1 MHRNISILLLFT
13 LLSQWLFT
21 TPVLAQTTT
30 PTAAT
35 SISSVSN
42 VSDQSIAFKEYELP
56 LTDYTL
62 ANGLR
67 VILAEDHSAPVV
79 AVDTWF
85 RVGGA
90 DDPPQ
95 RSGFAH
101 LFEHMMFEGSAHVAN
116 GQWDKLLEA
125 IGASNNAYTQND
137 KTAFWDVVPAN
148 QLPRILW
155 MESDRMASLAVT
167 DENFQPQR
175 QVVIQ
180 EYNQRVANS
189 PFGEAN
195 LRLFTQP
202 LQGYAPYELPVIG
215 NVDDL
220 NAATLKEVQDFHAEY
235 YRPNNA
241 TLVIVGDI
249 DVAQTQ
255 ALIQAY
261 YGDIPAGPPVVQT
274 LDRYPYPTAFPATTV
289 DEITGC
295 QVGTTETLVD
305 AKVKIPRYAI
315 SVAGPVRGTPDFYA
329 LKLLTDILSSGDS
342 SRFQQDIVRQGLAA
356 SAFVGLNDYKGAS
369 VLYAAAYANQGDKV
383 EDMRK
388 LLDDEFAR
396 VRNGDVTAAEL
407 ARVQQ
412 QQLISTI
419 TGFRSSVRDTAEW
432 LQDATLIFGD
442 PHSIGQ
448 ELALYQAVTLND
460 IRRVAQTYLC
470 ARPMNVQITQPEGE
484 QTLATYPGELVQ
496 ALDVAAATGIG
507 PATETIS
514 ESVIAAL
521 PTDVVTRTAVPAALG
536 ELQTN
541 LPPFKSFKLDNG
553 LNVIFVEQHET
564 PTIHLD
570 LFVGGSNAAAPADQQ
585 GIADFMADLIPKGTE
600 TRSADEIAQ
609 RIEAVGGSVGSNAG
623 LEWTSLSVD
632 APTPN
637 ATLAYEL
644 LGDLAQHA
652 TFPQD
657 EFDVE
662 KSQTLT
668 FLQQD
673 AVNPTSMANRQ
684 FGRIA
689 YGGHPYGY
697 ITTPETVNGLTRDDV
712 LKFYET
718 YYKPN
723 NALLVI
729 VGNMSAAD
737 AQKMTEDALGSW
749 PSGTVPDFEKYPQA
763 TVGDTN
769 VIYLVDRPESQ
780 QATVQVGNRAINARN
795 PDRYALLIDNAVLGG
810 GSSSRLYAN
819 LREDKGYTYGVYSRF
834 AQPNDVGT
842 FRVIGDVNQDHVGDA
857 VQEILNELK
866 GMQDK
871 PLTEQELADAKGML
885 EGSFALSLEQP
896 GDFANQ
902 LAARY
907 LTGVPINE
915 LSSYA
920 SKLQSVTADQAQA
933 AAKQYIDAAHPII
946 VVVGDAKVVQPQ
958 LAKIEKVV
966 LVDTDGKIVPAAQSQ

>member
-21 TPVLAQTTT
+21 TPVLAQTTA
-30 PTAAT
+30 PTAAASAAT

-42 VSDQSIAFKEYELP
+42 ASDQSIAFKEYELQ

-220 NAATLKEVQDFHAEY
+220 NAATLKEVQDFHTEY

-315 SVAGPVRGTPDFYA
+315 SVAGPPRGAPDFYA

-356 SAFVGLNDYKGAS
+356 AAFVGLNDYKGAS

-419 TGFRSSVRDTAEW
+419 TGFRGSVRETAEW
-432 LQDATLIFGD
+432 LQDATLTFGD

-496 ALDVAAATGIG
+496 PLDVAAATGIG

-541 LPPFKSFKLDNG
+541 LPPFKTFKLDNG

-564 PTIHLD
+564 PTVHLD
-570 LFVGGSNAAAPADQQ
+570 LFVGGSNAAAPAD
-585 GIADFMADLIPKGTE
+585 
-600 TRSADEIAQ
+600 
-609 RIEAVGGSVGSNAG
+609 
-623 LEWTSLSVD
+623 
-632 APTPN
+632 
-637 ATLAYEL
+637 
-644 LGDLAQHA
+644 
-652 TFPQD
+652 
-657 EFDVE
+657 
-662 KSQTLT
+662 
-668 FLQQD
+668 
-673 AVNPTSMANRQ
+673 
-684 FGRIA
+684 
-689 YGGHPYGY
+689 
-697 ITTPETVNGLTRDDV
+697 
-712 LKFYET
+712 
-718 YYKPN
+718 
-723 NALLVI
+723 
-729 VGNMSAAD
+729 
-737 AQKMTEDALGSW
+737 
-749 PSGTVPDFEKYPQA
+749 
-763 TVGDTN
+763 
-769 VIYLVDRPESQ
+769 
-780 QATVQVGNRAINARN
+780 
-795 PDRYALLIDNAVLGG
+795 
-810 GSSSRLYAN
+810 
-819 LREDKGYTYGVYSRF
+819 
-834 AQPNDVGT
+834 
-842 FRVIGDVNQDHVGDA
+842 
-857 VQEILNELK
+857 
-866 GMQDK
+866 
-871 PLTEQELADAKGML
+871 
-885 EGSFALSLEQP
+885 
-896 GDFANQ
+896 
-902 LAARY
+902 
-907 LTGVPINE
+907 
-915 LSSYA
+915 
-920 SKLQSVTADQAQA
+920 
-933 AAKQYIDAAHPII
+933 
-946 VVVGDAKVVQPQ
+946 
-958 LAKIEKVV
+958 
-966 LVDTDGKIVPAAQSQ
+966 

>member
-1 MHRNISILLLFT
+1 MYKKISILLL
-13 LLSQWLFT
+13 LAMLSQWLIA
-21 TPVLAQTTT
+21 TPVLAQSAAQTVTQ
-30 PTAAT
+30 PGAANSTANPIDFSTYA
-35 SISSVSN
+35 
-42 VSDQSIAFKEYELP
+42 LP

-85 RVGGA
+85 HVGGA
-90 DDPPQ
+90 DDPTK

-125 IGASNNAYTQND
+125 IGANNNAYTAND

-202 LQGYAPYELPVIG
+202 LEGYAPYELPVIG
-215 NVDDL
+215 NVNDL
-220 NAATLKEVQDFHAEY
+220 NAATLQEVQDFHAAY

-255 ALIQAY
+255 ALVQAY

-274 LDRYPYPTAFPATTV
+274 LERYPYPTAFPATAV
-289 DEITGC
+289 DKSTGC

-305 AKVKIPRYAI
+305 PKVKIPRYAI
-315 SVAGPVRGTPDFYA
+315 SVAGPVRGEPDFYA
-329 LKLLTDILSSGDS
+329 LKLLTDILSNGDS
-342 SRFQQDIVRQGLAA
+342 SRFQQDIIRKGLAA
-356 SAFVGLNDYKGAS
+356 SAFAGLNDYLGAS
-369 VLYAAAYANQGDKV
+369 VLYAAAYPNQGDKV
-383 EDMRK
+383 AEMQK
-388 LLDDEFAR
+388 VLDDEFVR

-412 QQLISTI
+412 QQLINTI
-419 TGFRSSVRDTAEW
+419 TGFRGSVRETAEW
-432 LQDATLIFGD
+432 LQDATLTFGD
-442 PHSIGQ
+442 PNSIGQ
-448 ELALYQAVTLND
+448 ELARYQAVTLAD
-460 IRRVAQTYLC
+460 IRRVAQTYFC
-470 ARPMNVQITQPEGE
+470 ARPINVQITQPDGE
-484 QTLATYPGELVQ
+484 QSLAPYPGELVKPI
-496 ALDVAAATGIG
+496 DVTAATGIG

-514 ESVIAAL
+514 QSVISEL
-521 PTDVVTRTAVPAALG
+521 PTGVVMTSTVPATLG
-536 ELQTN
+536 ELKTN
-541 LPPFKSFKLDNG
+541 LPPFKTFTLDNG

-564 PTIHLD
+564 PTVHLN
-570 LFVGGSNAAAPADQQ
+570 LFVGGSNTAAPANQQ
-585 GIADFMADLIPKGTE
+585 GVADFMADLIPKGTT

-609 RIEAVGGSVGSNAG
+609 SIEAVGGSVGSNAS
-623 LEWTSLSVD
+623 LEWTSLSVE

-637 ATLAYEL
+637 GTLAFDL
-644 LGDLAQHA
+644 LSDLAQHA

-657 EFDVE
+657 EFAVE

-673 AVNPTSMANRQ
+673 AVDPTSLANHQ

-689 YGGHPYGY
+689 YGGHPYSY
-697 ITTPETVNGLTRDDV
+697 ITTPDTVNNLTRADV
-712 LKFYET
+712 MKFYET

-729 VGNMSAAD
+729 VGDMSAAD
-737 AQKMTEDALGSW
+737 AQTMTENALSSW
-749 PSGTVPDFEKYPQA
+749 PSGTVPDFKKYPEA
-763 TVGDTN
+763 KVGDTS
-769 VIYLVDRPESQ
+769 VIYLIDRPESQ

-795 PDRYALLIDNAVLGG
+795 PDRYALAIDNAVLGG
-810 GSSSRLYAN
+810 GSSSRLYTN
-819 LREDKGYTYGVYSRF
+819 LREAKGYTYGVYSRF

-842 FRVIGDVNQDHVGDA
+842 FRVIGDVNQDRVGDA
-857 VQEILNELK
+857 VQEILKELQ
-866 GMQDK
+866 GLQDK
-871 PLTEQELADAKGML
+871 PLTDQELADAKGML
-885 EGSFALSLEQP
+885 VGSFALSLEQP
-896 GDFANQ
+896 DDFAGQ

-907 LTGVPINE
+907 LTGVPISE
-915 LSSYA
+915 LNDYA
-920 SKLQSVTADQAQA
+920 AKLQSVTAAQAQA
-933 AAKQYIDAAHPII
+933 AAQQYIDATQPII
-946 VVVGDAKVVQPQ
+946 VVVGNAKVVQPQ
-958 LAKIEKVV
+958 LEKIEKVV
-966 LVDTDGKIVPAAQSQ
+966 LVDANGQIVQ

>member
-1 MHRNISILLLFT
+1 MNQLASSVLLL
-13 LLSQWLFT
+13 LSM
-21 TPVLAQTTT
+21 LAQMSFIPATITTT
-30 PTAAT
+30 AT
-35 SISSVSN
+35 VPAPVSVQSPQAEAQQTIRF
-42 VSDQSIAFKEYELP
+42 SDYALP

-62 ANGLR
+62 PNGLR

-101 LFEHMMFEGSAHVAN
+101 LFEHMMFEGSAHVPN

-125 IGASNNAYTQND
+125 IGANNNAYTQND
-137 KTAFWDVVPAN
+137 KTAFWDVVPSN

-167 DENFQPQR
+167 DANFQPQR

-180 EYNQRVANS
+180 EYNQRVANQ

-220 NAATLKEVQDFHAEY
+220 NAATLNEVQDFHDAY

-255 ALIQAY
+255 ALVQAY
-261 YGDIPAGPPVVQT
+261 YGDIPAGPPVLQT
-274 LDRYPYPTAFPATTV
+274 VDRYPYPTAFPATAV
-289 DEITGC
+289 DTRTGC
-295 QVGTTETLVD
+295 QIGTTETLVD

-329 LKLLTDILSSGDS
+329 LSLLTDILSSGNS
-342 SRFQQDIVRQGLAA
+342 SRFEQDIVRKGLAA
-356 SAFVGLNDYKGAS
+356 SAFAGLNDYRGAS
-369 VLYAAAYANQGDKV
+369 VLYAAAYVNQGDKV
-383 EDMRK
+383 ETMRK

-396 VRNGDVTAAEL
+396 VRNGDVTADEL

-419 TGFRSSVRDTAEW
+419 TSFRNSVQDTAEW
-432 LQDATLIFGD
+432 LQDATFTLGD
-442 PHSIGQ
+442 PDSIGQ
-448 ELALYQAVTLND
+448 ELALYQAVTLAD

-470 ARPMNVQITQPEGE
+470 ARPMNVQITRPDGE
-484 QTLATYPGELVQ
+484 QTLAADPGELVKP
-496 ALDVAAATGIG
+496 LDVAAAPGIG
-507 PATETIS
+507 PATVTIS
-514 ESVIAAL
+514 ASVIAAL
-521 PTDVVTRTAVPAALG
+521 PSAVITRTAVPAALG
-536 ELQTN
+536 DLQTN
-541 LPPFKSFKLDNG
+541 LPPFQTFKLDNG

-564 PTIHLD
+564 PTVHLN
-570 LFVGGSNAAAPADQQ
+570 LFVGGSNTAAPADQQ
-585 GIADFMADLIPKGTE
+585 GIADLMADLIPKGTE

-609 RIEAVGGSVGSNAG
+609 SIEAVGGAVSSNAG

-632 APTPN
+632 APTPT

-644 LGDLAQHA
+644 LGDLVQHA

-657 EFDVE
+657 ELAVE

-697 ITTPETVNGLTRDDV
+697 ITTPESVKSLTRDDV
-712 LKFYET
+712 RKFYET

-729 VGNMSAAD
+729 VGDLSAAD
-737 AQKMTEDALGSW
+737 AQTMTEDALSSW
-749 PSGTVPDFEKYPQA
+749 PAGTVPDFKKYPPA
-763 TVGDTN
+763 TVGDTS
-769 VIYLVDRPESQ
+769 VIYLVDRPEAQ
-780 QATVQVGNRAINARN
+780 QATVQIGNRAINARN
-795 PDRYALLIDNAVLGG
+795 PDRYALMIDNAVLGG
-810 GSSSRLYAN
+810 GSSSRLFTN

-842 FRVIGDVNQDHVGDA
+842 FRVISDVNQEHVGDA
-857 VQEILNELK
+857 VQEILKELK
-866 GMQDK
+866 RMQNQ
-871 PLTEQELADAKGML
+871 PLTDQELTDAKGML
-885 EGSFALSLEQP
+885 EGSFALALEKP
-896 GDFANQ
+896 DDFANL

-907 LTGVPINE
+907 LTDVPIRE
-915 LSSYA
+915 LNDYA
-920 SKLQSVTADQAQA
+920 AKLQSVTAAQAQSA
-933 AAKQYIDAAHPII
+933 ANEYIDAVHPII
-946 VVVGDAKVVQPQ
+946 VVVGDAKVIEPQ
-958 LAKIEKVV
+958 LAQIEQVV
-966 LVDTDGKIVPAAQSQ
+966 VVDAAGEIVP